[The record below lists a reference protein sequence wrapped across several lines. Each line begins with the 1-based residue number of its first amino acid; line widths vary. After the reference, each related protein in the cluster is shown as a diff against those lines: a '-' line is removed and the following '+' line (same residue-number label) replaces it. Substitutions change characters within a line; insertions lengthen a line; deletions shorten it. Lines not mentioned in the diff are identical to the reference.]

1 MSVYTG
7 INTQKKSL
15 ITCFSVG
22 KSLLYRQTIGLM
34 MGNTNINLVQ
44 MSDVSIVKQIG
55 GYIKHIRL
63 EQNKTQV
70 ELAKMAGLNR
80 WTISQIE
87 NGESIT
93 LMSLIQ
99 ILRALDCLYVL
110 NTFEVV
116 DEISPLEYAKLKK
129 KKKER
134 ARSNQK
140 NTTTKK
146 DLEW

>member
-1 MSVYTG
+1 
-7 INTQKKSL
+7 
-15 ITCFSVG
+15 
-22 KSLLYRQTIGLM
+22 
-34 MGNTNINLVQ
+34 